1 MNHTARTAAENLQH
15 IVNHWDHL
23 RESLDTAGPGG
34 TWPPAR
40 PGAEYL
46 RRLDEADTAEQQL
59 AAALAHALDH
69 PQRLVTVRHHTGQ
82 LYYACAFCHHVGEG
96 QAHPVREDRG
106 PQQLGE
112 HPAPIRLHIAD
123 ACRAIEAA
131 LVGLADDIA
140 SRDALTPDWRPAD
153 WHRGGER
160 EPRDAPTAAR
170 WLLARLGDDAP
181 CCQAHAAE
189 RARISQYAREA
200 ANRLDRV
207 LGIGHT
213 SAPMPLPCPWC
224 SGLLVAHMEAGTVM
238 SVTCSTGLVDCA
250 APVPFDIDRRA
261 RIWSSAEQLAG
272 LHRALDAAEKKQA
285 EAEQRARRTEARR
298 RQREASRSRE
308 SSVA

>member
-15 IVNHWDHL
+15 IADHWGHL

-46 RRLDEADTAEQQL
+46 RALDAADSAEQQL
-59 AAALAHALDH
+59 VAALAHAVSH

-82 LYYACAFCHHVGEG
+82 LYYACAFCEHVGEG
-96 QAHPVREDRG
+96 LAHPVREDRG
-106 PQQLGE
+106 TQLGE

-140 SRDALTPDWRPAD
+140 SRDAVAPDWRPSD

-170 WLLARLGDDAP
+170 WLLARLGNEP
-181 CCQAHAAE
+181 CCPAHDAE
-189 RARISQYAREA
+189 WARIGQYAREA

-213 SAPMPLPCPWC
+213 SAPLPLPCPWC

-238 SVTCSTGLVDCA
+238 SVTCSTGLVDCV

-261 RIWSSAEQLAG
+261 RVWSSAEQLAS
-272 LHRALDAAEKKQA
+272 LHRALDAAERKLA
-285 EAEQRARRTEARR
+285 DEEQRAKRADARR
-298 RQREASRSRE
+298 RQRAAAKDRT
-308 SSVA
+308 AAA